1 MKMKQQRLLE
11 MMISLLL
18 AAVLAVSA
26 SGYTK
31 VFAAEDEQNSVA
43 EDEQSA
49 AAEDGQDA
57 VAEEGQD
64 AAEDGQDSAVPDPA
78 QVVYAIAM
86 KEMKEFR
93 EGVTDKTVRLFI
105 DNDEVV
111 TLAADYSSSLEGA
124 ELTARIWSVSSM
136 EDSPERIAQLLMIAV
151 NNASGS
157 YGADAVAAA
166 TIVRRLN
173 MDNSY
178 PYSWEMEGDRCYF
191 AEISDPE
198 RVRAVL
204 VCYFNDDGAIQTSAM
219 PMLGGMTFDFESAYP
234 FMESWKVQEH
244 SVDPLALLV
253 PMNTEKTL
261 DEYMLEMTGRVAAA
275 ADPDRLKEMQAPEAL
290 LPYCEKCRVFAEE
303 PYAVLGWKSTEIGSL
318 FLSMAASELGE
329 TLSSDLQKVMDQY
342 VLSIVGGT
350 MMNSSL
356 GAEPLAAGSLLSVS
370 YAVSGPEAEDTFR
383 WYYYE
388 TEDGAPLVCAVNIVH
403 NGNDC
408 YDLSASPVFDTET
421 AARVLAGVRA
431 GGEGGASEGGDTDV
445 FAQLLINSAEE
456 IELRP

>member
-31 VFAAEDEQNSVA
+31 VFAAEDEQNSAA

-64 AAEDGQDSAVPDPA
+64 AAEDGQDAAAEDKQDAAALDPA

-166 TIVRRLN
+166 RAY
-173 MDNSY
+173 MKK
-178 PYSWEMEGDRCYF
+178 EG
-191 AEISDPE
+191 
-198 RVRAVL
+198 
-204 VCYFNDDGAIQTSAM
+204 
-219 PMLGGMTFDFESAYP
+219 
-234 FMESWKVQEH
+234 K
-244 SVDPLALLV
+244 
-253 PMNTEKTL
+253 
-261 DEYMLEMTGRVAAA
+261 
-275 ADPDRLKEMQAPEAL
+275 
-290 LPYCEKCRVFAEE
+290 
-303 PYAVLGWKSTEIGSL
+303 
-318 FLSMAASELGE
+318 
-329 TLSSDLQKVMDQY
+329 
-342 VLSIVGGT
+342 
-350 MMNSSL
+350 
-356 GAEPLAAGSLLSVS
+356 
-370 YAVSGPEAEDTFR
+370 
-383 WYYYE
+383 
-388 TEDGAPLVCAVNIVH
+388 
-403 NGNDC
+403 
-408 YDLSASPVFDTET
+408 
-421 AARVLAGVRA
+421 
-431 GGEGGASEGGDTDV
+431 
-445 FAQLLINSAEE
+445 
-456 IELRP
+456 